1 MGSLYIT
8 VKLTKTILATPDN
21 PALLACIIPT
31 PIPLLDPADS
41 PLASCDYLSIQFDQ
55 RCERV
60 YWWKN
65 FSSGCG
71 CHFIQ
76 FLTFARSRAL
86 GSCMEALLQGDYYR
100 FYMYSS
106 YWTLAVYLCTC
117 IRASG
122 VVRFRACEKVGVL
135 GLAQS
140 STFWSVFY
148 ATNASGSL
156 NCSNC
161 ARAVATFS
169 LPLVCEVSWAA
180 TLAQRTFN

>member
-1 MGSLYIT
+1 MYHPHPH
-8 VKLTKTILATPDN
+8 TPAWSSWFPLSFLRLFIHSVC
-21 PALLACIIPT
+21 PALRAC
-31 PIPLLDPADS
+31 LLM
-41 PLASCDYLSIQFDQ
+41 
-55 RCERV
+55 
-60 YWWKN
+60 
-65 FSSGCG
+65 SGCG

-76 FLTFARSRAL
+76 FLTFAQSWAL
-86 GSCMEALLQGDYYR
+86 GSCMEPLLQGDYYR
-100 FYMYSS
+100 FYIYSS

-169 LPLVCEVSWAA
+169 LPLVCEVSWAELQHYLQLA
-180 TLAQRTFN
+180 TSFACQV